1 MKTKYVLVLMAMMF
15 VISGCREEVTK
26 EVGDT
31 TINIAE
37 LNGKREIDK
46 NDKIFAN
53 NDQGKHDLLMLM
65 ANSVDHYNLISGTM
79 LSTLSYQGQKS
90 ESKYI
95 FQVNVP
101 EYQSY
106 IYLVPSKN
114 EESQVTFRDSERM
127 YFFVGDLVINKQ
139 MMTVEDVSKD
149 DSLFKYKD
157 LTLEERVE
165 NMDISRVANDLF
177 GDVAPY
183 LLPEDIA
190 LRQIGTA
197 YNNYEIKGEEKYLN
211 RDTYRVEGKINDSLY
226 NSDSTFSMLVDK
238 QTGIVLKYTRT
249 TKDSLV
255 EMKME
260 GISIDEMNEENM
272 YAKYLSQK

>member
-1 MKTKYVLVLMAMMF
+1 
-15 VISGCREEVTK
+15 
-26 EVGDT
+26 
-31 TINIAE
+31 
-37 LNGKREIDK
+37 
-46 NDKIFAN
+46 
-53 NDQGKHDLLMLM
+53 M

-127 YFFVGDLVINKQ
+127 YFFVGDLVSLNNNLDELINKQ

-272 YAKYLSQK
+272 YAKYLSKK

>member
-1 MKTKYVLVLMAMMF
+1 
-15 VISGCREEVTK
+15 
-26 EVGDT
+26 
-31 TINIAE
+31 
-37 LNGKREIDK
+37 
-46 NDKIFAN
+46 
-53 NDQGKHDLLMLM
+53 MLM

-127 YFFVGDLVINKQ
+127 YFFVGDLVSLNNNLDELINKQ

>member
-1 MKTKYVLVLMAMMF
+1 MF
-15 VISGCREEVTK
+15 QNIS
-26 EVGDT
+26 
-31 TINIAE
+31 
-37 LNGKREIDK
+37 
-46 NDKIFAN
+46 
-53 NDQGKHDLLMLM
+53 
-65 ANSVDHYNLISGTM
+65 
-79 LSTLSYQGQKS
+79 
-90 ESKYI
+90 
-95 FQVNVP
+95 
-101 EYQSY
+101 SY

-127 YFFVGDLVINKQ
+127 YFFVGDLVSLNNNLDELINKQ

>member
-1 MKTKYVLVLMAMMF
+1 
-15 VISGCREEVTK
+15 
-26 EVGDT
+26 
-31 TINIAE
+31 
-37 LNGKREIDK
+37 
-46 NDKIFAN
+46 
-53 NDQGKHDLLMLM
+53 
-65 ANSVDHYNLISGTM
+65 M

-127 YFFVGDLVINKQ
+127 YFFVGDLVSLNNNLDELINKQ

>member
-1 MKTKYVLVLMAMMF
+1 MSLNNNL
-15 VISGCREEVTK
+15 
-26 EVGDT
+26 D
-31 TINIAE
+31 E
-37 LNGKREIDK
+37 L
-46 NDKIFAN
+46 
-53 NDQGKHDLLMLM
+53 
-65 ANSVDHYNLISGTM
+65 
-79 LSTLSYQGQKS
+79 
-90 ESKYI
+90 
-95 FQVNVP
+95 
-101 EYQSY
+101 
-106 IYLVPSKN
+106 
-114 EESQVTFRDSERM
+114 
-127 YFFVGDLVINKQ
+127 INKQ

>member
-1 MKTKYVLVLMAMMF
+1 
-15 VISGCREEVTK
+15 
-26 EVGDT
+26 
-31 TINIAE
+31 
-37 LNGKREIDK
+37 
-46 NDKIFAN
+46 
-53 NDQGKHDLLMLM
+53 M

-127 YFFVGDLVINKQ
+127 YFFVGDLVSLNNNLDELINKQ